1 MEWQQRGAE
10 SAVYVTGLFDAVT
23 GSVITAVSN
32 SINSSSS
39 SSRAVGVNGSP
50 V

>member
-1 MEWQQRGAE
+1 LEWQQRGAE
-10 SAVYVTGLFDAVT
+10 SAVYVTGFDAVT

-39 SSRAVGVNGSP
+39 SRSVRVNGSP

>member
-10 SAVYVTGLFDAVT
+10 SAVYVTGFFDAVT

-39 SSRAVGVNGSP
+39 SRAVGVNGSP

>member
-32 SINSSSS
+32 SINSS
-39 SSRAVGVNGSP
+39 RAVGVNGSP